1 MKIIVV
7 KLDKIFILI
16 PYTISKIEIR
26 MRSILINNKNVM
38 DGISHFMNFYLLN
51 QQYQASLM
59 SSYQSYLKMLEEIE
73 YEKKFLNQNKNG
85 KIKKN
90 LFILGHRNH

>member
-1 MKIIVV
+1 MQLNKDNSILEKMKIIVV

-73 YEKKFLNQNKNG
+73 YEKKFLNQKDQ
-85 KIKKN
+85 
-90 LFILGHRNH
+90 